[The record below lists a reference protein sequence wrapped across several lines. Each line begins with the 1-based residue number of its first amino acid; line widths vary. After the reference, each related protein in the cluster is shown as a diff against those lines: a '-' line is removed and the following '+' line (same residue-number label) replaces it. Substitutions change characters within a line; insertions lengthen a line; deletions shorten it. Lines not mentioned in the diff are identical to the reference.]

1 MFATRSVFNTK
12 AGEPLVR
19 ERGGSPAIEPL
30 RAWGEGS

>member
-1 MFATRSVFNTK
+1 VLTTNR